1 MERDLTTSGIVRS
14 QARAGFSRPAF
25 YQGQVLAPGDL
36 NAVVA
41 YSREK
46 LQMLLRYLIGPGIA
60 GGLAVRQAAPAGAR
74 VIVEPGYAVDGYGQ
88 ELYLREPAEVD
99 LTPLV
104 QAAARA
110 DAPLTYELRIR
121 AAEGAG
127 SRAQLGG
134 AWTPDGG
141 ALAAIRTLEGVQLE
155 AVPVRTDTSRTAGLA
170 PAMQLIKLDDTP
182 VSVEADGSVMV
193 VTCESSVSEYDAA
206 RLTLKRKVTAR
217 AARTYTT
224 RAVTANLSFDAGGR
238 FLLAGATPLTDLPP
252 LDDAVASPAGDRLF
266 VALTESNVIGVID
279 AERLELVGVLP
290 AGRKPGQLLVHPT
303 APWLLAV
310 NRGSADVTVFHMITG
325 KKLGSLRAPEEPAS
339 AAFDPYGRLWIP
351 GRSDSSI
358 LVADPVRLLGSAPG
372 SFDSIDFLPL
382 AQIRLDPAQIEI
394 TDAQIDNDVRNGYRL
409 ITLADLSQAA
419 DPGAIGR

>member
-1 MERDLTTSGIVRS
+1 M
-14 QARAGFSRPAF
+14 
-25 YQGQVLAPGDL
+25 
-36 NAVVA
+36 
-41 YSREK
+41 
-46 LQMLLRYLIGPGIA
+46 
-60 GGLAVRQAAPAGAR
+60 
-74 VIVEPGYAVDGYGQ
+74 
-88 ELYLREPAEVD
+88 
-99 LTPLV
+99 
-104 QAAARA
+104 
-110 DAPLTYELRIR
+110 
-121 AAEGAG
+121 
-127 SRAQLGG
+127 
-134 AWTPDGG
+134 
-141 ALAAIRTLEGVQLE
+141 
-155 AVPVRTDTSRTAGLA
+155 
-170 PAMQLIKLDDTP
+170 
-182 VSVEADGSVMV
+182 
-193 VTCESSVSEYDAA
+193 
-206 RLTLKRKVTAR
+206 TAR